1 MSTELSGIYARDLTD
16 TAGAL
21 HILKQRSGKTFS
33 PDTLHYF
40 VRTGKLSAYV
50 FNNAELLR
58 WKPDMKRHGQGLIF
72 LKKDIYT
79 LDISP
84 KKRGRHAKNEISAT
98 YEISPQT
105 S

>member
-21 HILKQRSGKTFS
+21 HILKHRSGKTFS

-40 VRTGKLSAYV
+40 VRIGKLKAYV
-50 FNNAELLR
+50 FHDAELLQ
-58 WKPDMKRHGQGLIF
+58 WKPETKRHGQVLIF
-72 LKKDIYT
+72 LKKDIYN

-84 KKRGRHAKNEISAT
+84 KKRGRHAKNEFSAT
-98 YEISPQT
+98 SEISL
-105 S
+105 